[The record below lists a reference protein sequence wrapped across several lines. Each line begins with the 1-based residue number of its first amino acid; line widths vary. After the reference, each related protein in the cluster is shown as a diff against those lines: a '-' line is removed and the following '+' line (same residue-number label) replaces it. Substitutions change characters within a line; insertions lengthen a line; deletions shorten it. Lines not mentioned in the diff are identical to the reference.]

1 MEVATSISR
10 LRELIRDARRR
21 KLSIGCVPTMGALH
35 CGHGALIERARAE
48 CGLVVVTIFVNPIQF
63 DRKDDYEQY
72 ARDFEADSAF
82 CRQRGVDVLFAP
94 SEAEM
99 YPQPAR
105 TFVEAPGLGDRLCG
119 AFRPGHFR
127 GVATVVAKLFNIVQ
141 PDVAYFGEKDAQQLA
156 IIRQMAADLNFPV
169 SIAAVPTVREED
181 GLAVSSRNRRLSA
194 EQRRA
199 APVLFRALCEGRRL
213 IAGGERDASKVKTA
227 ICRVLAAEPAIRLE
241 YAEIVD
247 SHFKPVHHIESDVRI
262 LAAAWIGSTR
272 LIDNLAAP
280 VGDR

>member
-1 MEVATSISR
+1 MELVTSIPR
-10 LRELIRDARRR
+10 LRELIRDARRL

-48 CGLVVVTIFVNPIQF
+48 CGLAVVTLFVNPIQF

-72 ARDFEADSAF
+72 ARDLEADGAF

-99 YPQPAR
+99 YPHPAA
-105 TFVEAPGLGDRLCG
+105 TFVDAPGLSDRLCG
-119 AFRPGHFR
+119 KFRPGHFR

-156 IIRQMAADLNFPV
+156 IIRQMVADLNFPV
-169 SIAAVPTVREED
+169 NIVAVPTVREAD
-181 GLAVSSRNRRLSA
+181 GLAVCSRNRRLS
-194 EQRRA
+194 EKQRRA
-199 APVLFRALCEGRRL
+199 APALFRALCEGRRL
-213 IAGGERDASKVKTA
+213 IGCGERDASKVKTV
-227 ICRVLAAEPAIRLE
+227 IRRVLAAEPAIRLE

-247 SHFKPVHHIESDVRI
+247 SHFEPVRHIESDVRI
-262 LAAAWIGSTR
+262 MAAAWIGSTR
-272 LIDNLAAP
+272 LIDNLLAP
-280 VGDR
+280 VGER